1 MENKHTSS
9 SEIQTDRSFSS
20 KTSVNDFENRNES
33 SEDYE
38 NEQDQKVR
46 DELNLTLDL
55 PNVETTENGDI
66 LYDNTF
72 EKLSA
77 VLEPENLPSTN
88 TNYEEFENNEIEESE
103 YINYFYIS
111 ILSNV
116 LRERI
121 NSLNELMVYLREELK
136 KEATL
141 WRKEREEFQRLREQ
155 SDILALEEANA
166 AARAAASAYA
176 AESPLSNDID
186 CIIDITSEQALTE
199 LTILEY
205 EKKLAKYQD
214 ALALAQAE
222 KRYNMHRQVV
232 AKAYERR
239 LAEIEQLCN
248 EELKKIQQNASNLQP
263 LREMMSQWHTVN
275 RNHGDMPQEYN
286 FNITE
291 SKNNTDCAIRE
302 YSNFEEA
309 NLMPQILVTRF
320 NSNDLSKGD
329 EF

>member
-1 MENKHTSS
+1 MENKHVSS

-20 KTSVNDFENRNES
+20 KTSVNDFDNRNES

-55 PNVETTENGDI
+55 PNIETTENGDI
-66 LYDNTF
+66 VYDNTF

-77 VLEPENLPSTN
+77 ILEPDNLPSSN
-88 TNYEEFENNEIEESE
+88 TNYEEFENNENEESK
-103 YINYFYIS
+103 YINH
-111 ILSNV
+111 V

-186 CIIDITSEQALTE
+186 CIVDITSEQALTE

-302 YSNFEEA
+302 YSNFEET
-309 NLMPQILVTRF
+309 NLMPQILVNRF
-320 NSNDLSKGD
+320 NNDLSKGD

>member
-1 MENKHTSS
+1 MENEHVSL
-9 SEIQTDRSFSS
+9 SEIQTDRSLSS
-20 KTSVNDFENRNES
+20 RTSVNDFENRNGS

-38 NEQDQKVR
+38 NEHDRKVR
-46 DELNLTLDL
+46 DDLNLTLDL
-55 PNVETTENGDI
+55 QNVEITENGDI
-66 LYDNTF
+66 LYGNTF

-77 VLEPENLPSTN
+77 NAEQPENSLLTN
-88 TNYEEFENNEIEESE
+88 KNYREFDNNETEESK
-103 YINYFYIS
+103 YIDRA
-111 ILSNV
+111 

-121 NSLNELMVYLREELK
+121 NSLNELMMYLREELK

-141 WRKEREEFQRLREQ
+141 WRKEREEFQLLREQ
-155 SDILALEEANA
+155 SDIYALEEATA
-166 AARAAASAYA
+166 AARAAAAAYA

-186 CIIDITSEQALTE
+186 YIVDVTSEKALTE

-214 ALALAQAE
+214 TLALAQAE

-263 LREMMSQWHTVN
+263 LREMMSQWYTVN
-275 RNHGDMPQEYN
+275 RNHGDTAQEYN
-286 FNITE
+286 FNVTE
-291 SKNNTDCAIRE
+291 SKNNSACTVTE
-302 YSNFEEA
+302 YSNFHVINAEA
-309 NLMPQILVTRF
+309 NMIPEILVTRY
-320 NSNDLSKGD
+320 NNDDLSKGD
-329 EF
+329 KS